1 MGKNIIRKA
10 TEKFTGWCAEDTTA
24 ARFERTL
31 AQGVIAA
38 VVVGVTTG
46 EWGMS
51 FATAAIM
58 AVLTPIQ
65 AEIGKGQEG
74 ADDE

>member
-38 VVVGVTTG
+38 VVVVTTG

-74 ADDE
+74 AGDE